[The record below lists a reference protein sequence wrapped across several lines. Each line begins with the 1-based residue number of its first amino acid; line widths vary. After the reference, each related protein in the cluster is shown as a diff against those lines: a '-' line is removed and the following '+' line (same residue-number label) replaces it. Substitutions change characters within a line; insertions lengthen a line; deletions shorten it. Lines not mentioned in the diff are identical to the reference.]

1 MIHFLTSGGTT
12 MGNELIF
19 LIGFFC
25 GASATFTGLAV
36 LEKILARLGI
46 K

>member
-1 MIHFLTSGGTT
+1 M

-25 GASATFTGLAV
+25 GVAMTFTGLRL
-36 LEKILARLGI
+36 LEEVLARLGV